1 MGVGLSLSLSVL
13 GPSAPQNLVV
23 EETGPTSIMANWSG
37 PASPNGI
44 LLHFNIYLEREGDQQ
59 FDVIETRLVPAIDG
73 IDDYTMSFDNLTAF
87 TLYRVE
93 VSAETRIGEGPR
105 VSDLVNTDPD
115 GASPPTN
122 VVVETIN
129 STAIRVSWGYPEIPR
144 GNITGY
150 TVFTDA
156 VVNGQMNV
164 TLERVND
171 MSGQMQVF
179 GGLDQFTNYTFQVAA
194 FAVTPE
200 QIHFGQPSEPIMRQT
215 DEDGKA
221 TFAVCLTVCYCSFDE

>member
-1 MGVGLSLSLSVL
+1 MYLSPLSVL

-23 EETGPTSIMANWSG
+23 EETGPTSIMASWSS

-59 FDVIETRLVPAIDG
+59 FDMIETRLVPAVEG
-73 IDDYTMSFDNLTAF
+73 IDDYNTSFDNLTAF

-115 GASPPTN
+115 SASPPTN

-129 STAIRVSWGYPEIPR
+129 STAIRVSWGYPEVPR

-150 TVFTDA
+150 TIFTNA
-156 VVNGQMNV
+156 TENGQLNV

-171 MSGQMQVF
+171 VSDQMHVF
-179 GGLDQFTNYTFQVAA
+179 GGLEPFTYYTFRVAA

-200 QIHFGQPSEPIMRQT
+200 QTHIGQPSEPIMRETEQ
-215 DEDGKA
+215 DSKA
-221 TFAVCLTVCYCSFDE
+221 TFN

>member
-1 MGVGLSLSLSVL
+1 MYLSPLSVL
-13 GPSAPQNLVV
+13 GPSAPLNLVV
-23 EETGPTSIMANWSG
+23 EETGPTSIMASWSS

-59 FDVIETRLVPAIDG
+59 FDMIETRLVPAVEG
-73 IDDYTMSFDNLTAF
+73 IDDYNTSFDNLTAF

-115 GASPPTN
+115 SASPPTN

-129 STAIRVSWGYPEIPR
+129 STAIRVSWGYPEVPR

-150 TVFTDA
+150 TIFTNA
-156 VVNGQMNV
+156 TENGQLNV

-171 MSGQMQVF
+171 VSDQMHVF
-179 GGLDQFTNYTFQVAA
+179 GGLEPFTYYTFRVVA

-200 QIHFGQPSEPIMRQT
+200 QTHIGQPSELIMRETEQ
-215 DEDGKA
+215 DSKA
-221 TFAVCLTVCYCSFDE
+221 TFN